1 MEYRV
6 ATADDV
12 TAISALHAESWRLH
26 YRGGFPDE
34 FLDGDVGAE
43 RLAVWTARLAD
54 PSPRDR
60 TVVAME
66 GPELAGF
73 VHTILDDDP
82 EWGALLDNLHVRST
96 RKRRGTGACLL
107 RRPPRTWSP
116 PAPGAGCTCGSWRR
130 TSRRRRSTW
139 PRVGSSAIGSASSPR
154 ATARPS
160 ASASCGPTPPCCCE
174 RPPAGA
180 SPR

>member
-1 MEYRV
+1 MEYRA

-107 RRPPRTWSP
+107 RRAAADVVASGSGSGLYLWVLEANE
-116 PAPGAGCTCGSWRR
+116 PAKAFYVAQGGELGDRERFVTPGD
-130 TSRRRRSTW
+130 
-139 PRVGSSAIGSASSPR
+139 GSAVGIRVVWPD
-154 ATARPS
+154 
-160 ASASCGPTPPCCCE
+160 
-174 RPPAGA
+174 PAVLL
-180 SPR
+180 